1 MADNGYNARLDRIE
15 QIQARN
21 AELIA
26 ANWDVIRAN
35 TELITRMIERQ
46 ERADER
52 QERIDARL
60 ERLAEMQERTQHHL
74 DTLRQE
80 ARFLFASVQGHVAQP
95 HRPAHA
101 EENSTHPGSA
111 RE

>member
-1 MADNGYNARLDRIE
+1 MADNGYNDRPDRIE

-21 AELIA
+21 AELVA
-26 ANWDVIRAN
+26 ANWDVIKAN
-35 TELITRMIERQ
+35 TELITRMS
-46 ERADER
+46 ER
-52 QERIDARL
+52 QERIDERL

-80 ARFLFASVQGHVAQP
+80 ARFLFASVQGDVAQP

-101 EENSTHPGSA
+101 EENPTHPGSA